1 MINPRYQIPW
11 SKWWHQF
18 YAYEYRHELETQYDD
33 ADRCFFMLVKKTI
46 GDRWMD
52 RNELFCPEEW
62 EQEADPPTFWVEPAG
77 DPDVRGKTEINEYR
91 DMILKMY
98 QEETE

>member
-11 SKWWHQF
+11 STWWHQF
-18 YAYEYRHELETQYDD
+18 YTYEYRHELETQYD
-33 ADRCFFMLVKKTI
+33 RCFFMLVKKAI

-62 EQEADPPTFWVEPAG
+62 EQEEEPPTFWVEPAG
-77 DPDVRGKTEINEYR
+77 DHDTRGKRSAAIDYYYR
-91 DMILKMY
+91 DMDLNTY
-98 QEETE
+98 EEEE